1 MTQLI
6 NWCTQHWQDVLAII
20 GGVVSVATII
30 VKLTPTQKDDAV
42 LGRLLPFCLPCR
54 SSMRTALLQGP
65 KNDVRLNRR
74 TDGYGGGDTVRI
86 IRRCGPGQR
95 TLAHGTTVAKR
106 K

>member
-20 GGVVSVATII
+20 GGVVSVATVI

-42 LGRLLPFCLPCR
+42 LGKIITVL
-54 SSMRTALLQGP
+54 SALSLV
-65 KNDVRLNRR
+65 NA
-74 TDGYGGGDTVRI
+74 DGSFVG
-86 IRRCGPGQR
+86 
-95 TLAHGTTVAKR
+95 AK

>member
-42 LGRLLPFCLPCR
+42 LGKIIAVLP
-54 SSMRTALLQGP
+54 ALSLV
-65 KNDVRLNRR
+65 N
-74 TDGYGGGDTVRI
+74 TDGSFAG
-86 IRRCGPGQR
+86 
-95 TLAHGTTVAKR
+95 AK

>member
-1 MTQLI
+1 MIQLI

-42 LGRLLPFCLPCR
+42 LGKIIAVL
-54 SSMRTALLQGP
+54 SALSLV
-65 KNDVRLNRR
+65 N
-74 TDGYGGGDTVRI
+74 TDGSFVG
-86 IRRCGPGQR
+86 
-95 TLAHGTTVAKR
+95 AK

>member
-42 LGRLLPFCLPCR
+42 LGKIIAVL
-54 SSMRTALLQGP
+54 SALSLV
-65 KNDVRLNRR
+65 NA
-74 TDGYGGGDTVRI
+74 DGSF
-86 IRRCGPGQR
+86 
-95 TLAHGTTVAKR
+95 AGTK

>member
-20 GGVVSVATII
+20 GGVVSVATVI

-42 LGRLLPFCLPCR
+42 LGKIIAVL
-54 SSMRTALLQGP
+54 SALSLVNTEGSF
-65 KNDVRLNRR
+65 V
-74 TDGYGGGDTVRI
+74 G
-86 IRRCGPGQR
+86 
-95 TLAHGTTVAKR
+95 AK

>member
-30 VKLTPTQKDDAV
+30 VKLTPTQKDEAV
-42 LGRLLPFCLPCR
+42 LGKIIAVL
-54 SSMRTALLQGP
+54 SALSLV
-65 KNDVRLNRR
+65 N
-74 TDGYGGGDTVRI
+74 TDGSFVG
-86 IRRCGPGQR
+86 
-95 TLAHGTTVAKR
+95 AK

>member
-42 LGRLLPFCLPCR
+42 LGKIIAVL
-54 SSMRTALLQGP
+54 SALSLVNTNGSF
-65 KNDVRLNRR
+65 V
-74 TDGYGGGDTVRI
+74 G
-86 IRRCGPGQR
+86 
-95 TLAHGTTVAKR
+95 AK

>member
-42 LGRLLPFCLPCR
+42 LGKIIAVL
-54 SSMRTALLQGP
+54 SALSLV
-65 KNDVRLNRR
+65 NA
-74 TDGYGGGDTVRI
+74 DGS
-86 IRRCGPGQR
+86 
-95 TLAHGTTVAKR
+95 LAGAK

>member
-42 LGRLLPFCLPCR
+42 LGKIITVL
-54 SSMRTALLQGP
+54 SALSLV
-65 KNDVRLNRR
+65 NA
-74 TDGYGGGDTVRI
+74 DGSFVG
-86 IRRCGPGQR
+86 
-95 TLAHGTTVAKR
+95 AK

>member
-20 GGVVSVATII
+20 GGVVSVATVI

-42 LGRLLPFCLPCR
+42 LGKIIAVL
-54 SSMRTALLQGP
+54 SALSLV
-65 KNDVRLNRR
+65 N
-74 TDGYGGGDTVRI
+74 TDGSFAGV
-86 IRRCGPGQR
+86 
-95 TLAHGTTVAKR
+95 K

>member
-20 GGVVSVATII
+20 GGVVSVATVI

-42 LGRLLPFCLPCR
+42 LGKIIAVL
-54 SSMRTALLQGP
+54 SALSLV
-65 KNDVRLNRR
+65 NA
-74 TDGYGGGDTVRI
+74 DGSFTG
-86 IRRCGPGQR
+86 
-95 TLAHGTTVAKR
+95 AK

>member
-1 MTQLI
+1 MTQLV

-42 LGRLLPFCLPCR
+42 LGKIIAVL
-54 SSMRTALLQGP
+54 SALSLV
-65 KNDVRLNRR
+65 N
-74 TDGYGGGDTVRI
+74 TDGSFVG
-86 IRRCGPGQR
+86 
-95 TLAHGTTVAKR
+95 AK

>member
-42 LGRLLPFCLPCR
+42 LGKIIAVL
-54 SSMRTALLQGP
+54 SALSLV
-65 KNDVRLNRR
+65 N
-74 TDGYGGGDTVRI
+74 TDGSFVGG
-86 IRRCGPGQR
+86 
-95 TLAHGTTVAKR
+95 K

>member
-20 GGVVSVATII
+20 GGVVSVVTVI

-42 LGRLLPFCLPCR
+42 LGKIIAVL
-54 SSMRTALLQGP
+54 SALSLV
-65 KNDVRLNRR
+65 N
-74 TDGYGGGDTVRI
+74 TDGSFVG
-86 IRRCGPGQR
+86 
-95 TLAHGTTVAKR
+95 AK

>member
-20 GGVVSVATII
+20 GGVVSVATLI

-42 LGRLLPFCLPCR
+42 LGKIIAVL
-54 SSMRTALLQGP
+54 SALSLV
-65 KNDVRLNRR
+65 N
-74 TDGYGGGDTVRI
+74 TDGSFVG
-86 IRRCGPGQR
+86 
-95 TLAHGTTVAKR
+95 AK

>member
-42 LGRLLPFCLPCR
+42 LGKIIAIL
-54 SSMRTALLQGP
+54 SALSLV
-65 KNDVRLNRR
+65 N
-74 TDGYGGGDTVRI
+74 TDGSFVG
-86 IRRCGPGQR
+86 
-95 TLAHGTTVAKR
+95 AK

>member
-42 LGRLLPFCLPCR
+42 LGKIIAVLSA
-54 SSMRTALLQGP
+54 SSLVNA
-65 KNDVRLNRR
+65 
-74 TDGYGGGDTVRI
+74 DGSFAG
-86 IRRCGPGQR
+86 
-95 TLAHGTTVAKR
+95 AK